1 MQALLRWQVQQG
13 IAVIPRSQKRE
24 HAVANLDVFGFEL
37 SRDDMDLLT
46 ADQSMSQHHW
56 DLHDEL

>member
-1 MQALLRWQVQQG
+1 M
-13 IAVIPRSQKRE
+13 IPRSQKRE